1 MKILYKISSS
11 TNSEIKMYAWF
22 VLKRLWYLSSQTIDS
37 DIQEVFTILER
48 ITSIER
54 VIDMQNKNVK
64 NVHGDFSSLYLKIG
78 WLIYFHF
85 DTDVFLLL
93 QNYLG
98 AISTSIK
105 QASCKQFSTI

>member
-1 MKILYKISSS
+1 
-11 TNSEIKMYAWF
+11 MYAWF

-64 NVHGDFSSLYLKIG
+64 KFP
-78 WLIYFHF
+78 W
-85 DTDVFLLL
+85 
-93 QNYLG
+93 
-98 AISTSIK
+98 
-105 QASCKQFSTI
+105 